1 MGANT
6 RGGEHFRA
14 GRFSEA
20 VKCYSGGI
28 EADSEPFELAKLL
41 ANRSAAY
48 GRLGNLEAA
57 LADGKRAVEIDPSYI
72 KGYFRATKAHMA
84 LGQFRRAS
92 AVASEGLS
100 RAPDNEELQ
109 QALQDANS
117 EGANSPAPPSGRRAK
132 RATTPASPPSTI
144 TPVVPAPAARTEGPP
159 CRASGAHEMSKFTSF
174 KSARFGEY
182 LYAGNPMYDRDRRY
196 VLTWGGKDN
205 PTTDPDMRWE
215 IVDFGD
221 YVGIKSVKFD
231 EWMYAGNPKLD
242 SDRRH
247 VLTYVTGDPKSD
259 PDMRWIMDHHGAAGP
274 PIAITAELEA
284 VELKAQL
291 ADAETR
297 AEERVP

>member
-1 MGANT
+1 MAAC
-6 RGGEHFRA
+6 R
-14 GRFSEA
+14 
-20 VKCYSGGI
+20 I

-117 EGANSPAPPSGRRAK
+117 EGANSPAPASGRRAK
-132 RATTPASPPSTI
+132 RASTPASPPSTI
-144 TPVVPAPAARTEGPP
+144 TPEVPAPAARTEGPP
-159 CRASGAHEMSKFTSF
+159 RRASGAH
-174 KSARFGEY
+174 
-182 LYAGNPMYDRDRRY
+182 
-196 VLTWGGKDN
+196 
-205 PTTDPDMRWE
+205 
-215 IVDFGD
+215 
-221 YVGIKSVKFD
+221 
-231 EWMYAGNPKLD
+231 
-242 SDRRH
+242 
-247 VLTYVTGDPKSD
+247 
-259 PDMRWIMDHHGAAGP
+259 
-274 PIAITAELEA
+274 TAELEA
-284 VELKAQL
+284 VELKARL

-297 AEERVP
+297 AEERVQLAEAHAHAHVAEAARHGPSALARGSPRGRAETTPNQPPPSRRLACSGLPPGSARRARTAWMLKRRAGGAPRPTEVAQGDGRPPRHRR

>member
-28 EADSEPFELAKLL
+28 EADSSELAKLL

-132 RATTPASPPSTI
+132 RASTPASPPSTI
-144 TPVVPAPAARTEGPP
+144 TPEVPAPAARTE
-159 CRASGAHEMSKFTSF
+159 A
-174 KSARFGEY
+174 
-182 LYAGNPMYDRDRRY
+182 
-196 VLTWGGKDN
+196 
-205 PTTDPDMRWE
+205 
-215 IVDFGD
+215 
-221 YVGIKSVKFD
+221 
-231 EWMYAGNPKLD
+231 
-242 SDRRH
+242 
-247 VLTYVTGDPKSD
+247 
-259 PDMRWIMDHHGAAGP
+259 
-274 PIAITAELEA
+274 AELEA
-284 VELKAQL
+284 VEERL

>member
-1 MGANT
+1 MRRARHGLVLARPCTGTCQRCQIIYSLSVTRARGTLPAHGGKPRTHFQLGERRLGASAMGANT

-20 VKCYSGGI
+20 VKCYSGAI
-28 EADSEPFELAKLL
+28 EADSAPSELAKLL

-109 QALQDANS
+109 RALQDANS

-132 RATTPASPPSTI
+132 RASTPASPPSTI
-144 TPVVPAPAARTEGPP
+144 TPEVPAPAARTEGSPR
-159 CRASGAHEMSKFTSF
+159 RASGA
-174 KSARFGEY
+174 
-182 LYAGNPMYDRDRRY
+182 
-196 VLTWGGKDN
+196 
-205 PTTDPDMRWE
+205 
-215 IVDFGD
+215 
-221 YVGIKSVKFD
+221 
-231 EWMYAGNPKLD
+231 
-242 SDRRH
+242 
-247 VLTYVTGDPKSD
+247 
-259 PDMRWIMDHHGAAGP
+259 HGAAGP

-284 VELKAQL
+284 VELKARL

>member
-1 MGANT
+1 MQLGERPLGAAAARPPALPRSAMGANT

-28 EADSEPFELAKLL
+28 EADSEPSELAKLL

-109 QALQDANS
+109 QALQDVNS

-132 RATTPASPPSTI
+132 RATTPASPPPTI
-144 TPVVPAPAARTEGPP
+144 TPEVPAPAARTEGSPR
-159 CRASGAHEMSKFTSF
+159 RASGA
-174 KSARFGEY
+174 
-182 LYAGNPMYDRDRRY
+182 
-196 VLTWGGKDN
+196 
-205 PTTDPDMRWE
+205 
-215 IVDFGD
+215 
-221 YVGIKSVKFD
+221 
-231 EWMYAGNPKLD
+231 
-242 SDRRH
+242 
-247 VLTYVTGDPKSD
+247 
-259 PDMRWIMDHHGAAGP
+259 HGAAGP

-284 VELKAQL
+284 VELKARL

>member
-1 MGANT
+1 MRGTLPAHGGKPRTHLQLGERPVGERMGANM

-20 VKCYSGGI
+20 VKCYSGAI
-28 EADSEPFELAKLL
+28 EADSAPSELAKLL

-109 QALQDANS
+109 RALQDANS
-117 EGANSPAPPSGRRAK
+117 EGANSPAPPSGQRAK

-144 TPVVPAPAARTEGPP
+144 TPEVPAPAARTE
-159 CRASGAHEMSKFTSF
+159 A
-174 KSARFGEY
+174 
-182 LYAGNPMYDRDRRY
+182 
-196 VLTWGGKDN
+196 
-205 PTTDPDMRWE
+205 
-215 IVDFGD
+215 
-221 YVGIKSVKFD
+221 
-231 EWMYAGNPKLD
+231 
-242 SDRRH
+242 
-247 VLTYVTGDPKSD
+247 
-259 PDMRWIMDHHGAAGP
+259 
-274 PIAITAELEA
+274 AELEA
-284 VELKAQL
+284 VELKARL

-297 AEERVP
+297 AEVR

>member
-28 EADSEPFELAKLL
+28 EADSAPSELAKLL

-109 QALQDANS
+109 AALQDANS

-132 RATTPASPPSTI
+132 RASTPASPPSTI
-144 TPVVPAPAARTEGPP
+144 TPEVPAPAARTEGSPR
-159 CRASGAHEMSKFTSF
+159 RASSAH
-174 KSARFGEY
+174 
-182 LYAGNPMYDRDRRY
+182 
-196 VLTWGGKDN
+196 
-205 PTTDPDMRWE
+205 
-215 IVDFGD
+215 
-221 YVGIKSVKFD
+221 
-231 EWMYAGNPKLD
+231 
-242 SDRRH
+242 
-247 VLTYVTGDPKSD
+247 
-259 PDMRWIMDHHGAAGP
+259 
-274 PIAITAELEA
+274 TAELEA

>member
-1 MGANT
+1 MELRSAMAANKS
-6 RGGEHFRA
+6 GGEHFRA

-28 EADSEPFELAKLL
+28 EADSEPSELARLL

-100 RAPDNEELQ
+100 RAPDSKELQ

-144 TPVVPAPAARTEGPP
+144 TPVAPAPAARIEGSP
-159 CRASGAHEMSKFTSF
+159 RRVSGAH
-174 KSARFGEY
+174 
-182 LYAGNPMYDRDRRY
+182 
-196 VLTWGGKDN
+196 
-205 PTTDPDMRWE
+205 
-215 IVDFGD
+215 
-221 YVGIKSVKFD
+221 
-231 EWMYAGNPKLD
+231 
-242 SDRRH
+242 
-247 VLTYVTGDPKSD
+247 
-259 PDMRWIMDHHGAAGP
+259 
-274 PIAITAELEA
+274 TAELEA
-284 VELKAQL
+284 VELTARL

-297 AEERVP
+297 AEERVQLAEAHAHARVAEAARHGPSALARGSPRSRAETTHLPAALAPSRMLRAASWERKESSHRMGAEKTRWRRPEAQGGGPGRWPREGRRPREVA